1 MILSHI
7 KDQPL
12 YKTIRQYRILLLIQ
26 VWFIGY
32 LMWDLSMFYKEVY
45 KEMPTEAMVALF
57 GFLAS
62 LLGFF
67 KWANDN
73 SKLREDDK

>member
-1 MILSHI
+1 
-7 KDQPL
+7 
-12 YKTIRQYRILLLIQ
+12 
-26 VWFIGY
+26 
-32 LMWDLSMFYKEVY
+32 MWDLITFYKEVY
-45 KEMPTEAMVALF
+45 KEIPVESMGVLF

-73 SKLREDDK
+73 SKLNEEDK

>member
-1 MILSHI
+1 MVLSHV

-12 YKTIRQYRILLLIQ
+12 YKTLRQYRLLLLVQ
-26 VWFIGY
+26 TGFIGY
-32 LMWDLSMFYKEVY
+32 LMWDLTMFYKEVY
-45 KEMPTEAMVALF
+45 KEIPVESMGVLF

-73 SKLREDDK
+73 SKLNEEDK

>member
-7 KDQPL
+7 KNQPL
-12 YKTIRQYRILLLIQ
+12 YKTLRQYRVLLLIQ
-26 VWFIGY
+26 TGFIGY
-32 LMWDLSMFYKEVY
+32 LMWDLTMFYKEVF
-45 KEMPTEAMVALF
+45 KDMPTEAMVALF

-67 KWANDN
+67 KWANDH
-73 SKLREDDK
+73 SKLSEDDK

>member
-1 MILSHI
+1 MVLSHV

-12 YKTIRQYRILLLIQ
+12 YKTLRQYRLLLLVQ
-26 VWFIGY
+26 TGFIGY
-32 LMWDLSMFYKEVY
+32 LMWDLTMFYKEVY
-45 KEMPTEAMVALF
+45 KEIPVESMGVLL

-73 SKLREDDK
+73 SKLNEEDK